1 MGRSSYRPGLFPRY
15 RSRLSCLGRRGGD
28 HGGSAVLGRHV
39 CGRGIV
45 RATGSVASAVAEG
58 AGAAATQSNNIDP
71 MGYVVDT
78 LFRSDRPDANAN
90 PQEIRAEASRIILS
104 GMRNGDIPVS
114 DETYLAQLVS
124 ARTGISQAGT
134 EKRVD
139 EVIARAK
146 DVQTKTREAADKA
159 RKTGATDRIL
169 YGILNGDRGIYRRG
183 CRCYC
188 GASAG
193 RGAGTSHLIGRLSA
207 SRWPAAIGLSSG
219 LCHGNLSSTH

>member
-1 MGRSSYRPGLFPRY
+1 
-15 RSRLSCLGRRGGD
+15 
-28 HGGSAVLGRHV
+28 
-39 CGRGIV
+39 
-45 RATGSVASAVAEG
+45 VASAAAEG
-58 AGAAATQSNNIDP
+58 AGAAATQSSNIDP

-114 DETYLAQLVS
+114 DKTYLAQLVS

-159 RKTGATDRIL
+159 RKTGATIA
-169 YGILNGDRGIYRRG
+169 YFT
-183 CRCYC
+183 
-188 GASAG
+188 AFSM
-193 RGAGTSHLIGRLSA
+193 LIGAFIAAVAAVIAGHRLDEVLA
-207 SRWPAAIGLSSG
+207 PRI
-219 LCHGNLSSTH
+219 